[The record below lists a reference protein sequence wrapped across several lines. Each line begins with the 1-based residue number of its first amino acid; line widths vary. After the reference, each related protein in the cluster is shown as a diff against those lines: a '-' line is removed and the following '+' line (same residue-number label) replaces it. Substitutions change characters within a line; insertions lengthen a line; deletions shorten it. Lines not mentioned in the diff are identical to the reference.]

1 MNQKD
6 PTGDDSA
13 EGAHGRPP
21 DLVLL
26 LRGEVGSRG
35 ELGRWRG
42 EVLRW
47 GDGEVGKIGLY
58 AAIYYFI
65 DMSISKT

>member
-1 MNQKD
+1 LVKLRLGITASTWILLKQRD

-26 LRGEVGSRG
+26 L
-35 ELGRWRG
+35 
-42 EVLRW
+42 
-47 GDGEVGKIGLY
+47 
-58 AAIYYFI
+58 
-65 DMSISKT
+65 